1 MKTILTVI
9 QIILSLLLTGLIFLQ
24 SSGDSES
31 RSNILSAS
39 VVEKR
44 GWEKVVFNF
53 TIVIV
58 VLFLISSIIQT
69 TL

>member
-9 QIILSLLLTGLIFLQ
+9 QIILSLLLAALIFLQ